1 MGLHKLLY
9 NLHRGCKLSVKKDSE
24 SDSTS
29 IPLGSTPK
37 QAIGVGIAR
46 TKQSLLKSTSLKV
59 KILSTLVK
67 SLSSRSKSSIFDSA
81 RKSFSFKKQG
91 GKTVD
96 TSQLVSFWK
105 SLQLAL
111 VLQGVKKTL
120 SAWAE
125 QMKKVFSSESMT
137 YFTTYESQWLCAMR
151 SIRKWKQHTTKCIPL
166 LQRMM
171 SDFAAQKSK

>member
-125 QMKKVFSSESMT
+125 
-137 YFTTYESQWLCAMR
+137 
-151 SIRKWKQHTTKCIPL
+151 
-166 LQRMM
+166 
-171 SDFAAQKSK
+171 